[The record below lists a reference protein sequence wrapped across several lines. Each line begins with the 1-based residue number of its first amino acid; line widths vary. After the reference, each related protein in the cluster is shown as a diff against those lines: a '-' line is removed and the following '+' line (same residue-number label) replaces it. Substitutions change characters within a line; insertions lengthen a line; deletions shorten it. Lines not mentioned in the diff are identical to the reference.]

1 MKKKK
6 LPNKTYHQFTDK
18 KLARENKKN
27 PYLYLLQGEANKWHL
42 PDESKGT
49 GSGEESTYYIKLLED
64 LSDAKRG
71 GFTVLNIYE
80 LMPYLIDSEY
90 KGPSTSQSY
99 EIDTFKIERYL
110 GYKDVLESY
119 FFYTQINFE
128 VAFVS
133 IKGQFVATIT
143 KTNKEANSYIL

>member
-1 MKKKK
+1 M
-6 LPNKTYHQFTDK
+6 
-18 KLARENKKN
+18 
-27 PYLYLLQGEANKWHL
+27 
-42 PDESKGT
+42 
-49 GSGEESTYYIKLLED
+49 
-64 LSDAKRG
+64 SDAKRG

-99 EIDTFKIERYL
+99 EDTFKIERYL

-133 IKGQFVATIT
+133 IKGHVATIT
-143 KTNKEANSYIL
+143 KTNKEANSYRYYDDYKGFIPYTEERDTLLIYYLLKNINSITKLITVTKDSNMPDGQNYIMMKAHLNLD